1 MTIRTMILS
10 ALLCLLVFP
19 LITYAKIDY
28 ISLHEIE
35 SSVRQP
41 LSVKLNIVEIH
52 QKNQLMFTLV
62 NQNAETALEY
72 QRINSHMLRLKSP
85 HYIIGKASI
94 LVYVLDKNAW
104 RKTHSVDISNTL
116 TITEV
121 DKKSLKNAAK
131 TTAKCLII
139 HKPKETLWNIA
150 SRYKDKWNVDIFSA
164 MIAIYKT
171 NLSKFTHQHIGLLM
185 INAELLC
192 PTRKTIALMGEKPE
206 MKTEFFRL
214 KSPHYRVAKTSGL
227 PSKPKGKTRRKAHSD
242 DNSNALAS
250 AEKNK
255 KRFKKVAK
263 TTAKCLI
270 THEPKETL
278 WNIASRYKDKWNID
292 IFSAMLAIYKTNQS
306 KFTHQHIGQLMIN
319 AELLCPTRKTIALMG
334 EKNLMKAEFIR
345 LKNSPSI

>member
-1 MTIRTMILS
+1 MTIRTMIIS

-19 LITYAKIDY
+19 LISHAKIDY

-35 SSVRQP
+35 SSARQP
-41 LSVKLNIVEIH
+41 LSVKLNIVEVH
-52 QKNQLMFTLV
+52 QKSQLMFTLV

-94 LVYVLDKNAW
+94 LVYVLNKNAW

-121 DKKSLKNAAK
+121 DKKSLINAAK

-139 HKPKETLWNIA
+139 HEPKETLWNIA
-150 SRYKDKWNVDIFSA
+150 SRYKDKWNVDVFSA
-164 MIAIYKT
+164 MLAIYQS
-171 NLSKFTHQHIGLLM
+171 NLSEFTNQHIGQLM

-192 PTRKTIALMGEKPE
+192 PTRKIIALMGEEPE
-206 MKTEFFRL
+206 MKAEFFRL
-214 KSPHYRVAKTSGL
+214 KSPHYRVAKASGL
-227 PSKPKGKTRRKAHSD
+227 PPKPQGSTRRKTHSD
-242 DNSNALAS
+242 DSSNSLAS

-255 KRFKKVAK
+255 KEFKKVAK
-263 TTAKCLI
+263 ETAKCLI
-270 THEPKETL
+270 SHEPKETL
-278 WNIASRYKDKWNID
+278 WSIGSRYKDKWNVD

-306 KFTHQHIGQLMIN
+306 KFTHQHIGQLTIN
-319 AELLCPTRKTIALMG
+319 AELLCPTRKAIALMG
-334 EKNLMKAEFIR
+334 DKALMKAEFIR
-345 LKNSPSI
+345 LKSAPST